1 MISTR
6 KAAKKPGRASIAA
19 CSAVT
24 SPNGTTLNP
33 GTGAP
38 KPRWK
43 NCVSVADMP
52 ASVRPWKALRAA
64 RIPVRPVR
72 QRASLIAA
80 SIDSAPLFVKTT
92 CARPGGATASNR
104 CASSPCAAEIDAIVR
119 FGSASRRTLSS
130 ACHIAAGSWPNGTA
144 PNWAMKSA

>member
-1 MISTR
+1 M
-6 KAAKKPGRASIAA
+6 
-19 CSAVT
+19 

-52 ASVRPWKALRAA
+52 ASVRPWKVLRAA
-64 RIPVRPVR
+64 RMPARPVR

-80 SIDSAPLFVKTT
+80 STNSAPLLVKTT

-104 CASSPCAAEIDAIVR
+104 CGQLALRRGDR
-119 FGSASRRTLSS
+119 RDRKLGTASRRDALQRLPYRRRIV
-130 ACHIAAGSWPNGTA
+130 AERNGAELGDEVGVANSVASTR
-144 PNWAMKSA
+144 